1 MRGLFWLLV
10 VFAAAIALALVGARE
25 TGYVLFVYPP
35 YRVELSLILFVLVA
49 LAGFA
54 LLYFAARL
62 FYQVFALPARLRE
75 YRARRRQVRAQ
86 GALVASLQAFYE
98 GRYLRA
104 EKDAA
109 RAYDGGAAPGVAA
122 LLAARAAH
130 RLRDFTG
137 RDRWLARAEA
147 VGEPMRI
154 AQTLTRAELALE
166 ERDFQSAR
174 SLLRGLPSAGAKEA
188 ASQRMLLRAERGAGN
203 WEEVERMAARLAK
216 SDAISPAL
224 AEEARIQAA
233 VELLKRDAGERKAL
247 EARWRQLTEREQL
260 HPRVAEAAARRAS
273 QLGATG
279 LARDIIENSL
289 AREWSHALV
298 LQYSELPALEPG
310 ERSAEARKR
319 IARAERWLQERPED
333 PALLTALG
341 RLCVHAELWGKAQS
355 YLEASLSLEE
365 SRGAHL
371 DLARLAERLEREAD
385 AQRHYRRAAELE

>member
-1 MRGLFWLLV
+1 MRGLIWLLV
-10 VFAAAIALALVGARE
+10 VFAAAIGFALVGASE

-35 YRVELSLILFVLVA
+35 YRVELSLILFVLAA
-49 LAGFA
+49 LAGFV
-54 LLYFAARL
+54 LLYFVARL
-62 FYQVFALPARLRE
+62 LYQLVALPGQLRE
-75 YRARRRQVRAQ
+75 YRARRRQARAQ
-86 GALVASLQAFYE
+86 GALVASVQAYFE

-104 EKDAA
+104 ERDAE
-109 RAYDGGAAPGVAA
+109 RAYDGGAAPGVSA

-130 RLRDFTG
+130 RLRDFAG

-147 VGEPMRI
+147 VGESVRI

-174 SLLRGLPSAGAKEA
+174 SLLRSLPSARAKEA
-188 ASQRMLLRAERGAGN
+188 ANQRLLLRAERGAGN
-203 WEEVERMAARLAK
+203 WEEVERMASRLAK
-216 SDAISPAL
+216 DDAIPPAL

-233 VELLKRDAGERKAL
+233 VELLRRDAGDRKVLER
-247 EARWRQLTEREQL
+247 RWRKLTEREQL
-260 HPRVAEAAARRAS
+260 HPRVAEVAARRAS
-273 QLGATG
+273 ALGATM
-279 LARDIIENSL
+279 LAREIIENSL
-289 AREWSHALV
+289 AHEWSHALA

-310 ERSAEARKR
+310 ERASEARAR
-319 IARAERWLQERPED
+319 IARAERWLQERAED

-365 SRGAHL
+365 SRAAHL
-371 DLARLAERLEREAD
+371 DLARLAERLERDAD